1 MIFVRHY
8 VSFYVKTHIV
18 YTLYNHLVRSLLCE
32 LSTTII
38 SLKKCKLHT
47 KNAEITLFTVK
58 RKNYMSAY
66 AKKSLKKLMDDELER
81 LGLPKEFSRLEKF
94 INSGKKSAKFISYLL
109 KDSQYSIPNDN
120 DSLYETAEIRARHS
134 AVTFLVG
141 LALRNFGDLFNK
153 IPAIVDHSQDCAEHM
168 WLTTSLYHDKAY
180 SSTYV
185 TRPDID
191 YRKKFLP
198 YLLTDNLPDEW
209 SAINKFSIIYPGTL
223 AYTYNEIEKYD
234 EYAIE
239 YHRENEKSGKEKRDH
254 GILGGVMMFSDL
266 ENKAVK
272 QGLTDELPIIKAC
285 SLAVAQHNIFKSSDK
300 KSDERYI
307 YYKLDRLLSTSPF
320 QITQKQPLLLFL
332 SLVDTI
338 ECVKSLSKGENSSKY
353 LETLTV
359 LKSIQVLI
367 QKNTIE
373 LDFTQLEKE
382 ISKKENKEL
391 QDSFDHYLKSLKSIH
406 TWTVFHVET
415 DSAEKYKYRIYLAQA
430 NKTR

>member
-1 MIFVRHY
+1 
-8 VSFYVKTHIV
+8 
-18 YTLYNHLVRSLLCE
+18 
-32 LSTTII
+32 
-38 SLKKCKLHT
+38 
-47 KNAEITLFTVK
+47 
-58 RKNYMSAY
+58 MSAY
-66 AKKSLKKLMDDELER
+66 AKKSLKELMDDELER

-272 QGLTDELPIIKAC
+272 QGLTDELLKHVVWLSHNTIFSNPQTKNQMKGTFIINWTGSSPLPLFKLRKSNPCCC
-285 SLAVAQHNIFKSSDK
+285 S
-300 KSDERYI
+300 
-307 YYKLDRLLSTSPF
+307 
-320 QITQKQPLLLFL
+320 
-332 SLVDTI
+332 
-338 ECVKSLSKGENSSKY
+338 Y
-353 LETLTV
+353 LW
-359 LKSIQVLI
+359 LI
-367 QKNTIE
+367 QSNV
-373 LDFTQLEKE
+373 
-382 ISKKENKEL
+382 SK
-391 QDSFDHYLKSLKSIH
+391 
-406 TWTVFHVET
+406 V
-415 DSAEKYKYRIYLAQA
+415 
-430 NKTR
+430 